1 MRSDTPPAL
10 KRASLPVRLA
20 RVAFRLFALA
30 YVSLTEL
37 SWFGVTTLF
46 GRKYSHRART
56 LWLQRTCRRFLHL
69 IGTRIAVHGALPT
82 GGLIASN
89 HLSYVD
95 ILALSTVTGCSFVS
109 KMEVKS
115 WPIFGAF
122 AKLTGTVFVRRES
135 RNDAMRAQS
144 ELQDVLANGECVV
157 LFPEGTT
164 TDASHVLP
172 FRSPMFQAAIESA
185 TTITPCAI
193 SYALID
199 GDVGNELCYWGDMTL
214 LPHLLNLFTKQNI
227 WCSISFGEPVA
238 ATGDR
243 KSLADDLQW
252 RVAALKVEND
262 KNVMQEMKAEGS
274 K

>member
-1 MRSDTPPAL
+1 MRTDTPGRLNWAT
-10 KRASLPVRLA
+10 LPVRLFRIIY
-20 RVAFRLFALA
+20 RVFALA
-30 YVSLTEL
+30 YVSLTGL
-37 SWFGVTTLF
+37 GWFFLTRFF
-46 GRKYSHRART
+46 GRKYSHSERT
-56 LWLQRTCRRFLHL
+56 QWLQRTCRRFLL
-69 IGTRIAVHGALPT
+69 AIGTKISVQGKIPR

-95 ILALSTVTGCSFVS
+95 ILALSTITGCSFVS

-115 WPIFGAF
+115 WPIFGSF
-122 AKLTGTVFVRRES
+122 AKLAGTVFVRRES

-144 ELQDVLANGECVV
+144 ELQEVLANGECVV

-164 TDASHVLP
+164 TNASHVLP

-185 TTITPCAI
+185 ATITPCAI
-193 SYALID
+193 SYGLVD
-199 GDVGNELCYWGDMTL
+199 GDVGKELCYWGDMTL
-214 LPHLLNLFTKQNI
+214 VPHLLNLFTKQNI
-227 WCSISFGEPVA
+227 WCSIGFGEPVA

-262 KNVMQEMKAEGS
+262 TSVIQLMRADEET
-274 K
+274 